1 MNWSEELKTAG
12 EAAVSSPRLI
22 AASAAATT
30 SLGAANLAQ
39 IFQGALSTI
48 AIIAGILATLLLSRK
63 HWADY
68 KNSIIQ
74 GKILTAQLEAMGVD
88 PMTDRRNDS

>member
-12 EAAVSSPRLI
+12 EAVVNSPRVI
-22 AASAAATT
+22 GAVGGATA
-30 SLGAANLAQ
+30 SLGVANLTQ